1 MLPKSHRLGYNERQL
16 IDNKSLKGDIEM
28 ITKQYRLTKEGVA
41 ELQKELEGLI
51 KERSAIAER
60 IKTAREFGD
69 LAENSEYQTAR
80 QEQEKNDNRISELEH
95 ILANVELITKP
106 RGDSKVQLGST
117 VKLKGKDGK
126 AKEFQVVGT
135 VEADPLNGK
144 ISDESP
150 IGQAL
155 LGKKEG
161 EEVEIK
167 TPVETATYK
176 IADIS

>member
-1 MLPKSHRLGYNERQL
+1 MK
-16 IDNKSLKGDIEM
+16 
-28 ITKQYRLTKEGVA
+28 KQYHLTT
-41 ELQKELEGLI
+41 EGLTELKTELATLI
-51 KERSAIAER
+51 ESRTVISEAIAS
-60 IKTAREFGD
+60 ARSQGD
-69 LAENSEYQTAR
+69 LSENAEYHEAKEDQAR
-80 QEQEKNDNRISELEH
+80 NESRIEEIEN
-95 ILANVELITKP
+95 ILANADVIETPKDDNKVRL
-106 RGDSKVQLGST
+106 GSKVA
-117 VKLKGKDGK
+117 LKSKDGK
-126 AKEFQVVGT
+126 TKEFQVVGT

-167 TPVETATYK
+167 TPAETTTYT